1 MDKLLIYMSYDKGEY
16 RNFFHL
22 SVNEDV
28 VIKCCSEEEV
38 DDLFHLII
46 EKERETKSFELYVVC
61 DQNALEWDYFKAFQK
76 HGIETHPLS
85 SIDPEKLCQ
94 IMNVL
99 FDREY
104 EISGKDDVSNKKL
117 INIVYSGNCVL
128 QKDNYK
134 TGEILRQA
142 ETILNRGGEEMTEL
156 ARIIK
161 EKYDRMERYE

>member
-1 MDKLLIYMSYDKGEY
+1 
-16 RNFFHL
+16 
-22 SVNEDV
+22 
-28 VIKCCSEEEV
+28 
-38 DDLFHLII
+38 
-46 EKERETKSFELYVVC
+46 
-61 DQNALEWDYFKAFQK
+61 
-76 HGIETHPLS
+76 
-85 SIDPEKLCQ
+85 
-94 IMNVL
+94 MNVL